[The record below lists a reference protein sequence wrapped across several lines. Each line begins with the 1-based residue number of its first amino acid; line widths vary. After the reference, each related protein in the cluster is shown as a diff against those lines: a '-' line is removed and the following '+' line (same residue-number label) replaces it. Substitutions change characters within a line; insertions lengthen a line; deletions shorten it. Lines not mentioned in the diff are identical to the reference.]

1 MNDATAADP
10 QLSPPAT
17 AEPLPRWRRIASLAG
32 AMVLGAVLLFAG
44 WAKALDP
51 DAFTRQIR
59 NEGLEILLPAAAIA
73 LLALAIEF
81 FLGTALLL
89 GVRSRLIL
97 WPTTA
102 LVAFFV
108 FLTGRTYW
116 NSLQGI
122 EPAEANCG
130 CFGRLVERTPAEA
143 FWQDL
148 LLLLPPLLLAW
159 LVVESTPARRR
170 LLVAT
175 TVTAALSLFAWKS
188 PELPLDDYVT
198 QLKPAAAASDLCA
211 GNAEH
216 GARTCLS
223 VILPE
228 LAEGT
233 HLVIVADIS
242 AEVFASRVAEL
253 NELHW
258 LEGFPKLWVLSSATE
273 EELFQFRFSRG
284 PSFEIR
290 EAPAPLLST
299 FYRRLPRSFLV
310 ENGRVVET
318 FDGFPPFERW
328 RTKEQ

>member
-1 MNDATAADP
+1 MNEATA
-10 QLSPPAT
+10 LPAL
-17 AEPLPRWRRIASLAG
+17 PLWRRTASFVG
-32 AMVLGAVLLFAG
+32 AFVLGAVLLFAG

-59 NEGLEILLPAAAIA
+59 SEGLEILLPASAIA

-81 FLGTALLL
+81 FLGSALLL
-89 GVRSRLIL
+89 GVRNRLVML
-97 WPTTA
+97 PSSA
-102 LVAFFV
+102 LVLFFL

-116 NSLQGI
+116 RSLNGI
-122 EPAEANCG
+122 EPAAESCG

-159 LVVESTPARRR
+159 LALSHGPALKR
-170 LLVAT
+170 LAIAAL
-175 TVTAALSLFAWKS
+175 VTAGLSVFAWKS

-198 QLKPAAAASDLCA
+198 QLKKGAIAHDLCA
-211 GNAEH
+211 GNAEL
-216 GARTCLS
+216 GSKTCLD

-228 LAEGT
+228 LAHGT
-233 HLVIVADIS
+233 HLAIVADIS
-242 AEVFASRVAEL
+242 DDAFASAIPEL
-253 NELHW
+253 NDFQW
-258 LEGFPKLWVLSSATE
+258 LDGVPALWILSSASE

-284 PSFEIR
+284 PSLQIR

-310 ENGRVVET
+310 EDGKVVET
-318 FDGFPPFERW
+318 FDGLPPLDRW
-328 RTKEQ
+328 RTKEQRGPT